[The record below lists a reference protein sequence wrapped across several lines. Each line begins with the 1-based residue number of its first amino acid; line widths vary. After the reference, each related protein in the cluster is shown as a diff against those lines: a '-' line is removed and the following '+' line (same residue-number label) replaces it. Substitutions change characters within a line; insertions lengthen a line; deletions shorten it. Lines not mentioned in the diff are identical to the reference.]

1 MVEQV
6 FTYINDNCLMLL
18 KYGVGGL
25 VATFLIVWLGKGVN
39 SRWRW
44 SKEKKIQ

>member
-6 FTYINDNCLMLL
+6 FTYINDNYVMLL

-25 VATFLIVWLGKGVN
+25 VTAFLIVLFFKGVN
-39 SRWRW
+39 NRW
-44 SKEKKIQ
+44 KLGKQ